1 MHATATKRRRWPWIL
16 GGLVLLLAV
25 GALLALQLI
34 DVERFRGPIERALE
48 DSTGWDAELGE
59 ISLSLTRG
67 LAVSVSPV
75 TLSGPPDTSSIELG
89 SIDVRA
95 DLMPLIRGQLKVRSV
110 GLVDPQI
117 ELVRRSEEEGWIVPG
132 STTTE
137 TPAGS
142 SGSDGPTAGAPG
154 SSSSGGASSPEAS
167 GGDSGFDVSVDRID
181 VAGGRLLLED
191 RASDPPLRLE
201 LQEVGGEYLPSA
213 GTLRLAGN
221 LDGGGALEFR
231 TEGPDA
237 LHVDL
242 SEVPSEQ
249 LHPLIGTDL
258 LHGGGRLTGG
268 LVLRTPEGSDMRLEG
283 DLRGEQVTLLAGNT
297 PFDEPVDTRFAV
309 ALGAAETRLESLSLT
324 ADGIALSGAGALAP
338 NLDLD
343 LEIADMAL
351 ERLLA
356 ASDSVLPLPLEL
368 EPPGRVSAT
377 IEVDAPAGQAL
388 TYAAQGKVSAAKYI
402 VTEGLPAVK
411 DAAASFSLDRAGE
424 LIVDITGGSVAG
436 GAIDGRARIDSLDP
450 PGTLTLEGGVQEAIL
465 GQLIGPFVADA
476 SQNVKGA
483 TGLQAALGL
492 DLSAATDL
500 RGLKGVLELNT
511 RDATVPG
518 WDLDAMLE
526 QEIERQR
533 DKLGDLGKLLEDK
546 LRGDRKNEQPSKT
559 EEVLEE
565 LFESLDARIDFDA
578 WPWNIE
584 RLALAGG
591 GVATRGSGT
600 FDPENGAV
608 DFTLTTTFSPDRT
621 AALVQKT
628 KELQHLVDG
637 NGQLVLPLELNGP
650 LLRPGVN
657 LDLASLLAGKLGVS
671 SDDSAGGLLEG
682 LLKKEAE
689 KRGLE
694 GSLKDL
700 LGKEAQK
707 LLDREQDKED
717 KEDKKD
723 DGGQN

>member
-1 MHATATKRRRWPWIL
+1 MHATAKRRRRWPWIL
-16 GGLVLLLAV
+16 GGLVVLLLV

-117 ELVRRSEEEGWIVPG
+117 ELVRRSEAEGWIVPG
-132 STTTE
+132 SSGNDAAAG
-137 TPAGS
+137 TPDGGPS
-142 SGSDGPTAGAPG
+142 SPGAPG
-154 SSSSGGASSPEAS
+154 GSPSDGGPSSGRS
-167 GGDSGFDVSVDRID
+167 GGDGGFEVTVDRID

-191 RASDPPLRLE
+191 RAADPPLRLE
-201 LQEVGGEYLPSA
+201 LREVGGEYLPQA
-213 GTLRLAGN
+213 GTLRLGGN

-258 LHGGGRLTGG
+258 LHAGGRLTGG

-283 DLRGEQVTLLAGNT
+283 DLQGEQVTLLAGNT
-297 PFDEPVDTRFAV
+297 PFDEPVNTRFAV

-324 ADGIALSGAGALAP
+324 ADGIALSGAGNLAP

-343 LEIADMAL
+343 LSIADMAL

-388 TYAAQGKVSAAKYI
+388 TYAASGNVSAARYI

-411 DAAASFSLDRAGE
+411 DAAASFTLDRAGE

-533 DKLGDLGKLLEDK
+533 DKLGDLGKLLEEK
-546 LRGDRKNEQPSKT
+546 LRGDKKDEQPSKT

-565 LFESLDARIDFDA
+565 LFESMDARIDFDA

-591 GVATRGSGT
+591 GVATSGSGT

-608 DFTLTTTFSPDRT
+608 DFTLTTTFSPERT
-621 AALVQKT
+621 AALVGKT

-637 NGQLVLPLELNGP
+637 SGQLVLPLELNGP
-650 LLRPGVN
+650 LLRPGVS
-657 LDLASLLAGKLGVS
+657 LDLGGLLAGKLGVS
-671 SDDSAGGLLEG
+671 GDDSAGGLLEG
-682 LLKKEAE
+682 LLKKEAD

-707 LLDREQDKED
+707 LLDREKE
-717 KEDKKD
+717 KEEEKD
-723 DGGQN
+723 EDDPK